1 MDVNLI
7 LQLAASGFLLGG
19 VYSLIALGLS
29 LIFGVMKVINFAHGA
44 MLVWGMYVAFTLM
57 TWTGIDP
64 FISFVASGAVL
75 FAIGYVVQRTVVNK
89 IITFHESMQVI
100 AMVGV
105 MMILENSAQLIWGP
119 DPHSPHTRYSLST
132 LWLGSVMID
141 LPRLLAF
148 SLATLI
154 AGAVFVFLKYTDLG
168 RSIRAAADNRTGAL
182 LVGTDVNKVYA
193 VCFGVGAACVGAA
206 GSLLVPLMPISPHTG
221 FPFKLTSFAIVI
233 LGGMG
238 SLPGAMIGG
247 LLIGMA
253 ESLGT
258 AFIPS
263 SLKQVISFG
272 IMVLI
277 LLFKPQ
283 GLFGGKAT

>member
-1 MDVNLI
+1 MNLDLI

-44 MLVWGMYVAFTLM
+44 MLVWGMYIAYTLM
-57 TWTGIDP
+57 NWTGIDP
-64 FISFVASGAVL
+64 FFSFLVSAGGL
-75 FAIGYVVQRTVVNK
+75 FVIGYFVQRIVVNR
-89 IITFHESMQVI
+89 IMTFHESMQVI

-105 MMILENSAQLIWGP
+105 MMILENMAQLIWGP
-119 DPHSPHTRYSLST
+119 DPHSPHTKYSLST
-132 LWLGSVMID
+132 IWLGSVMID

-148 SLATLI
+148 LLAILI
-154 AGAVFVFLKYTDLG
+154 AAAVFVFLKFTNIG
-168 RSIRAAADNRTGAL
+168 KTIRAAADNRTGAL
-182 LVGTDVNKVYA
+182 IVGTNVNRVYA
-193 VCFGVGAACVGAA
+193 ICFGVGAACVGAA
-206 GSLLVPLMPISPHTG
+206 GSLLVPLMPVSPHTG

-247 LLIGMA
+247 LIIGVA

-277 LLFKPQ
+277 LLFKPK
-283 GLFGGKAT
+283 GLFGGKSS